1 MTNINNSTIHCSAN
15 CVNWEKT
22 REPIRQIIH
31 FYIGFIYFS
40 DLRGLQFSLRSIAG
54 QLLWRRRRPRHRSE
68 DFLQISRQ
76 TVPLGPSAL
85 EVIRYNLAGLEEA
98 ELSRLFLENLKVI
111 LLLDESERP
120 VVIG

>member
-1 MTNINNSTIHCSAN
+1 MTELY
-15 CVNWEKT
+15 NWTTVVE
-22 REPIRQIIH
+22 EEE
-31 FYIGFIYFS
+31 
-40 DLRGLQFSLRSIAG
+40 AA
-54 QLLWRRRRPRHRSE
+54 RHRSE

-85 EVIRYNLAGLEEA
+85 EVIRYNLTGLEEA